1 MRVLILGGAGM
12 LGHKLWQLYRERFD
26 TWVTVRTGYR
36 DYARFALFDPRR
48 MVGGVEAFDFD
59 SVVRVLADVQ
69 PQVIVNCIGII
80 KQLPTARDPLISLAV
95 NSLFPHRLMNLC
107 RTSQARLIHISTD
120 CVFNGRRGRYTEDDV
135 SDAEDLYGRSKYL
148 GEIDAP
154 GCLTLRTSIV
164 GRELQ
169 TASGLVEWFL
179 GRRGQTVKGY
189 RQAIYSG
196 FTTQALARIIA
207 DVIERHPKLSGVYQ
221 VSSEP
226 ITKYALLQL
235 IRAEMNL
242 PIKIEADDTVR
253 IDRSLNSARFRSVTG
268 FTPPAWY
275 EMIREMARD
284 ATPYDQWRGIDQA

>member
-1 MRVLILGGAGM
+1 MA
-12 LGHKLWQLYRERFD
+12 
-26 TWVTVRTGYR
+26 
-36 DYARFALFDPRR
+36 
-48 MVGGVEAFDFD
+48 GGVEVFDFD

-69 PQVIVNCIGII
+69 PQVIINCIGIV
-80 KQLPTARDPLISLAV
+80 KQLPTAHDPVISLAV

-107 RTSQARLIHISTD
+107 RASRARLIHISTD
-120 CVFNGRRGRYTEDDV
+120 CVFNGRRGRYTEADV

-148 GEIDAP
+148 GEVDAP
-154 GCLTLRTSIV
+154 GCLTLRTSII

-179 GRRGQTVKGY
+179 SRRGQTVKGY

-207 DVIERHPKLSGVYQ
+207 DVIERQPELSGVYQ

-226 ITKYALLQL
+226 ITKYDLLQL

-242 PIKIEADDTVR
+242 PITIEADDTVR

-268 FTPPAWY
+268 FTPPAWH
-275 EMIREMARD
+275 EMIREMAHD
-284 ATPYDQWRGIDQA
+284 ATPYDRWRSSDQT